1 MSTSRRNADNPS
13 DPHPS
18 EPQPG
23 DHPQTPD
30 LETGLSDGDFHETLS
45 HLLGEID
52 TLPAAQ
58 REQLR
63 EAANATR
70 RRQDQLR
77 ATVERL
83 QDTLDYLR
91 LNIKYLCF
99 DVEVTR
105 RENQYLR
112 KVLDERGDA
121 HA

>member
-23 DHPQTPD
+23 DRPQTPD

-99 DVEVTR
+99 DVEATR

-121 HA
+121 DA